1 MFSNAVLTLRCSRI
15 ESLGMHYRQIIAE
28 SWKYTQSNKRLIIWF
43 GFLSSL
49 FTTTVGVGYI
59 AYQFFAF
66 KSSYLFSKEEHSFLN
81 QVVGFIMD
89 FIKANL
95 TLTVPLVIFG
105 IIFAIFYFLYP
116 TLAKAGAIQV
126 IARNKNGQKAG
137 IGTGL
142 RHGMMSFLP
151 LFEYHLL
158 IKTFGFFSILIEMS
172 FVLRNLGPVL
182 FKILLPLF
190 ILLII
195 IGFLLTLLFTY
206 TDFYIVIDN
215 EPIFSAMKKSAKMV
229 IMHWKYTF
237 LISILMIIIGL
248 RIILQV
254 VMVFLIPALI
264 ILITGYLAT
273 VTLPVTGVIVG
284 GVVGFIAL
292 ILAAYLTGIVEI
304 FSYTVWTYTF
314 LAVTQEKELSAR
326 EALVTSEVTEDHKE
340 NVHEG
345 ENENS

>member
-1 MFSNAVLTLRCSRI
+1 M
-15 ESLGMHYRQIIAE
+15 EYRQIIAD

-43 GFLSSL
+43 GFFSCLL
-49 FTTTVGVGYI
+49 TTTVGVGYI

-66 KSSYLFSKEEHSFLN
+66 KNSYLFSSEEHSFLS
-81 QVVGFIMD
+81 QVVGFILD
-89 FIKANL
+89 FIKTNL
-95 TLTVPLVIFG
+95 SLTVPL
-105 IIFAIFYFLYP
+105 IIFAIIFAILYFLYP
-116 TLAKAGAIQV
+116 TLAKAAAIQT

-137 IGTGL
+137 VGSGF
-142 RHGMMSFLP
+142 RHGIMSFLP
-151 LFEYHLL
+151 LLEYHLL
-158 IKTFGFFSILIEMS
+158 INTFSFFSILIEMS

-195 IGFLLTLLFTY
+195 IGFILTLLFTY
-206 TDFYIVIDN
+206 TDFYIVIDH
-215 EPIFSAMKKSAKMV
+215 EPIFLAMRKSAKLV

-264 ILITGYLAT
+264 VLITGYLAT

-284 GVVGFIAL
+284 GIVGLIAL
-292 ILAAYLTGIVEI
+292 LLAAYLSGIVEI

-314 LAVTQEKELSAR
+314 LAVTQEKELTAR
-326 EALVTSEVTEDHKE
+326 ESVGASEVVK
-340 NVHEG
+340 
-345 ENENS
+345 NEEPEQSS

>member
-1 MFSNAVLTLRCSRI
+1 MWSRI
-15 ESLGMHYRQIIAE
+15 ESLGMNYRQIIAD

-43 GFLSSL
+43 GFFSCLL
-49 FTTTVGVGYI
+49 TTTVGVGYI

-66 KSSYLFSKEEHSFLN
+66 KSSYLFTTEEHSFLS
-81 QVVGFIMD
+81 QVVGFIID
-89 FIKANL
+89 FVKDNL
-95 TLTVPLVIFG
+95 SLTVPLVVFAA
-105 IIFAIFYFLYP
+105 IFAILYFLYP
-116 TLAKAGAIQV
+116 TLAKAAAIQT

-137 IGTGL
+137 VGTGF
-142 RHGMMSFLP
+142 RHGMMAFLP
-151 LFEYHLL
+151 LLEYHLL
-158 IKTFGFFSILIEMS
+158 IKTFSFFSILIEMS

-195 IGFLLTLLFTY
+195 IGFILTLLFTY

-215 EPIFSAMKKSAKMV
+215 EPIFSAMRKSAKMV

-237 LISILMIIIGL
+237 LISILMLIIGL
-248 RIILQV
+248 RIIIQV

-264 ILITGYLAT
+264 VLITGYLAT

-284 GVVGFIAL
+284 GVVGLVAL
-292 ILAAYLTGIVEI
+292 IAAAYLTGIVEI

-314 LAVTQEKELSAR
+314 LAVTQEKELTARDEESAEPATIH
-326 EALVTSEVTEDHKE
+326 EATEQS
-340 NVHEG
+340 N
-345 ENENS
+345 

>member
-1 MFSNAVLTLRCSRI
+1 
-15 ESLGMHYRQIIAE
+15 
-28 SWKYTQSNKRLIIWF
+28 
-43 GFLSSL
+43 
-49 FTTTVGVGYI
+49 
-59 AYQFFAF
+59 
-66 KSSYLFSKEEHSFLN
+66 
-81 QVVGFIMD
+81 MD

-95 TLTVPLVIFG
+95 SLTVPLVIFG
-105 IIFAIFYFLYP
+105 IIFALFYFLYP

-142 RHGMMSFLP
+142 RHGFMSFLP

-284 GVVGFIAL
+284 GVVGLIAL

-326 EALVTSEVTEDHKE
+326 EASVATVASEVAE
-340 NVHEG
+340 NHEKDVNEG
-345 ENENS
+345 ENKNP